1 MAARIE
7 AMALPMES
15 SPSENGW
22 LLRRIGLVVLG
33 AGVAGLAFS
42 MLYLVNRVLAPQV
55 ISAGAALATGLA
67 SGFGARAWLG
77 GARLRMRLAAGLAAS
92 VLAQAFLGWITWGFV
107 GIHLSAGRRLGPDWG
122 GLALLALGALAMVLS
137 LEAYGI
143 PRVRVPDVNTR
154 GVNGREAVSR
164 PSRARRRSV
173 RGPRL
178 RVRRRRGGL
187 LPGIRRMARNL
198 GRSRRRQ
205 VRLQAMVEHRCPYCL
220 EPVLRRDPRGEVTC
234 PECHTRHH
242 ADCWAVTG
250 LCQVPHH
257 HK

>member
-15 SPSENGW
+15 PEHGW
-22 LLRRIGLVVLG
+22 SLRRIALVLLG
-33 AGVAGLAFS
+33 ATVAGLAFS
-42 MLYLVNRVLAPQV
+42 MLYLVNRVLAPEI

-67 SGFGARAWLG
+67 GGFAARTWLG
-77 GARLRMRLAAGLAAS
+77 GARMGLRLTAGLAAS
-92 VLAQAFLGWITWGFV
+92 VLGQVFLGWITWGFV
-107 GIHLSAGRRLGPDWG
+107 GVHVQPAGSLEPDWG
-122 GLALLALGALAMVLS
+122 GLTRIALGGLAVVLS
-137 LEAYGI
+137 LQAYGI
-143 PRVRVPDVNTR
+143 PRVNLPELPEVNNR
-154 GVNGREAVSR
+154 SA
-164 PSRARRRSV
+164 PARRAAR

-187 LPGIRRMARNL
+187 LPGIRRVARSI
-198 GRSRRRQ
+198 GRSRRPH

-234 PECHTRHH
+234 PECRTRHH

-250 LCQVPHH
+250 MCQVPHH
-257 HK
+257 HR